1 VESVPVVMEGDGP
14 MPLGEVTE
22 VLRPELP
29 TTRVAATNV
38 SSEASDVSAADV
50 STATGASGVPAT
62 GATAS
67 RVPAA
72 RAPAAVSH
80 AERDAAVQDE
90 REDDR
95 DTKGEEGTLERAQR
109 PMSRRELHDRSLVAS
124 SGWVKGS
131 AAVQERPVEGYAA
144 RTASAARP
152 IKQASCSIRN
162 AKRRFARDPAPG
174 ATWTVD

>member
-1 VESVPVVMEGDGP
+1 VESVPVVMEEDGP

-38 SSEASDVSAADV
+38 SSEACDVSAADV

-80 AERDAAVQDE
+80 AERDAAVQGE

-95 DTKGEEGTLERAQR
+95 DTRLGQGKCRC
-109 PMSRRELHDRSLVAS
+109 
-124 SGWVKGS
+124 
-131 AAVQERPVEGYAA
+131 A
-144 RTASAARP
+144 RTPR
-152 IKQASCSIRN
+152 
-162 AKRRFARDPAPG
+162 
-174 ATWTVD
+174 